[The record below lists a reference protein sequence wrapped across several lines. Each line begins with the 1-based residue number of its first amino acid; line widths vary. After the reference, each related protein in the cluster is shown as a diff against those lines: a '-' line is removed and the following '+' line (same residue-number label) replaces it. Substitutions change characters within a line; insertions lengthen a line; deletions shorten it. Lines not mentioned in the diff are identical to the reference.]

1 MQTTTDR
8 KTPGGQTPGRQ
19 APWGE
24 PFGTV
29 RPGAHAAPPLAGPAM
44 AWARSRNVRTAAI
57 WIGVGFATG
66 AVFCL
71 AVGVWRGVPADTA
84 HVAQEWNTQSVPAAK
99 AAALTTSAVPA
110 LPTIY
115 LVDPVNCSALQLNR
129 ETNRTELRP
138 CPSTGLALRLDPQT
152 GPEDMAGLT
161 STTAQASA
169 YEPN

>member
-1 MQTTTDR
+1 M
-8 KTPGGQTPGRQ
+8 PGDQTPV
-19 APWGE
+19 GE
-24 PFGTV
+24 ALGTV

-44 AWARSRNVRTAAI
+44 AWARSRNARTAAV
-57 WIGVGFATG
+57 WIGVGFVAG

-71 AVGVWRGVPADTA
+71 AVGRGVLADNA
-84 HVAQEWNTQSVPAAK
+84 HVAQETSMQSVPAAK
-99 AAALTTSAVPA
+99 AAALTNPAAPA

-129 ETNRTELRP
+129 ETNRTKLRP

-152 GPEDMAGLT
+152 GPEDLAGLT
-161 STTAQASA
+161 STTAQAST